1 MEITSSQI
9 TRLAEDDV
17 QQFIFDHE
25 HDDEQ
30 KLLLQKK
37 EILGLPVV
45 LIAQQIAGRRKAR
58 LKLPSWHNVK
68 GIIYPPAINLE
79 QSSSEA
85 TARYKINIIQEFGK
99 IESLADLT
107 GGFGVDSKMLSG
119 EAGALH
125 YIEPEP
131 SLLSIARHNH
141 GVLGAKNIFYHQET
155 AQAFLKSFAKKLTWL
170 YLDPSRRNAGQKV
183 FTLVSC
189 LPNVLEEKELLLS
202 SAEYVLL
209 KTSPLLDIQQ
219 ATRELGQVKKI
230 YVVAVKNECRE
241 LLFVLHP
248 PAHESPV
255 IEAVDLDL
263 SANVV
268 NRLAFTQEQEHSATV
283 EYGDPQTFIYEP
295 NAAVMKAGAFRYIA
309 QVFGLKKLA
318 TSSHL
323 YTSADRK
330 PDFPGR
336 IFSVLERVKPDK
348 KLKERFENGQA
359 NIVVRNFPLSVEGLK
374 KKTGLQEG
382 GQQYLLCTS
391 TKTEKWVLLAE
402 RVQ

>member
-1 MEITSSQI
+1 MEITPSQI
-9 TRLAEDDV
+9 TRLAEDNV

-25 HDDEQ
+25 HCDEQ

-37 EILGLPVV
+37 EILGLPAV

-58 LKLPSWHNVK
+58 LKLPSWYNAK
-68 GIIYPPAINLE
+68 GIVYPPAINLE

-85 TARYKINIIQEFGK
+85 TSHYKSTILQEFGK
-99 IESLADLT
+99 TDSLADLT
-107 GGFGVDSKMLSG
+107 GGFGVDSEMLSTAAS
-119 EAGALH
+119 ELH
-125 YIEPEP
+125 YVEPEP

-141 GVLGAKNIFYHQET
+141 EVHGAKNIVYHQQT
-155 AQAFLKSFAKKLTWL
+155 AQAFLKSSTKKFTWL

-183 FTLVSC
+183 FTLASC
-189 LPNVLEEKELLLS
+189 LPNVLQEKELLLS
-202 SAEYVLL
+202 SAEYALL

-230 YVVAVKNECRE
+230 YAVAVKNECRE

-248 PAHESPV
+248 SAHKSPV

-263 SANVV
+263 TGNVV
-268 NRLAFTQEQEHSATV
+268 NRLAFTHEQEQSANV
-283 EYGDPQTFIYEP
+283 EYGDPQAFIYEP
-295 NAAVMKAGAFRYIA
+295 NAAMMKAGAFRYIA
-309 QVFGLKKLA
+309 RKFGLKKLA
-318 TSSHL
+318 PSSHL
-323 YTSADRK
+323 YTSVNRQ

-348 KLKERFENGQA
+348 KLKERFENSQA
-359 NIVVRNFPLSVEGLK
+359 NIIVRNFPLSVEELK

-382 GQQYLLCTS
+382 GRQYLLCTS
-391 TKTEKWVLLAE
+391 TKTEKWVLIAE